1 MIKCYERKDRL
12 WISGKK
18 DSPYAEIIM
27 PIGEKEI
34 FIQNDQAE
42 CSNTDDI
49 FLNNKALKEKTFTIE
64 KGTRV
69 SIEGYELIF
78 YENYLEIRGEL
89 EACQIVLKASEG
101 ENVHFEGFPYY
112 SRSPRIIYR
121 IEKEKIEIKSPP
133 EKKTFT
139 KGGIAQM
146 VVPTLS
152 TTAFSVFMGV
162 MLGRGP
168 YVYMSVG
175 MTLITLFFSIKEFLT
190 QKKTMSEENAEREQC
205 YEEYLL
211 RTRKKI
217 RDAPVSYTHL
227 TLPTIA

>member
-78 YENYLEIRGEL
+78 YEKLSGNKGRTGSMPDC
-89 EACQIVLKASEG
+89 A
-101 ENVHFEGFPYY
+101 
-112 SRSPRIIYR
+112 
-121 IEKEKIEIKSPP
+121 KSFRRR
-133 EKKTFT
+133 KCTF
-139 KGGIAQM
+139 
-146 VVPTLS
+146 
-152 TTAFSVFMGV
+152 
-162 MLGRGP
+162 
-168 YVYMSVG
+168 
-175 MTLITLFFSIKEFLT
+175 
-190 QKKTMSEENAEREQC
+190 
-205 YEEYLL
+205 
-211 RTRKKI
+211 
-217 RDAPVSYTHL
+217 
-227 TLPTIA
+227 

>member
-101 ENVHFEGFPYY
+101 ENVHFEGFP
-112 SRSPRIIYR
+112 
-121 IEKEKIEIKSPP
+121 
-133 EKKTFT
+133 
-139 KGGIAQM
+139 
-146 VVPTLS
+146 
-152 TTAFSVFMGV
+152 
-162 MLGRGP
+162 
-168 YVYMSVG
+168 
-175 MTLITLFFSIKEFLT
+175 
-190 QKKTMSEENAEREQC
+190 
-205 YEEYLL
+205 
-211 RTRKKI
+211 
-217 RDAPVSYTHL
+217 
-227 TLPTIA
+227 